1 MVATRDSTSIL
12 TAALVTSSFDH
23 LVGAGEQR
31 RRHVEAERL
40 GGRQIDHEIEFGRLL
55 DRDIGWLGATQH
67 LDDYPRSLTIDF
79 SETRTVTR
87 EATLFRHV
95 RPLID
100 CRQPQHRDPFDDEA
114 T

>member
-1 MVATRDSTSIL
+1 MEGRVCKRHWRDLHRPVRFAAQHSGKTELNFSSTR
-12 TAALVTSSFDH
+12 VGSFNH

-31 RRHVEAERL
+31 GRHFEAERL

-79 SETRTVTR
+79 NETRTAPWR
-87 EATLFRHV
+87 
-95 RPLID
+95 
-100 CRQPQHRDPFDDEA
+100 
-114 T
+114 